1 MRKYIIH
8 RLLQMIPTIFLVMF
22 IAFALMK
29 LIPGDPAAV
38 MLGPQARAQ
47 DIMKL
52 DKELGLDQPVM
63 MQFLIYVKRAFSGD
77 FGRSIIYGEPVFTL
91 LLQRFPLTALLS
103 VMALSIAIIVAV
115 PSGILAALKQNSF
128 VDYLITVFSLVGV
141 STPIFWFGLMLMMV
155 FSLYLH
161 ILPSVGMGNGTLLD
175 TFRHLILPSISLALL
190 SMGTIARV
198 TRSSMLEVL
207 RQDYVKTAYAK
218 GLKKK
223 TIIYRH
229 MLKNAMVP
237 IITVS
242 GLQLGNLLAGA
253 VLTETIFG
261 LPGMGRLMYDA
272 ILRRDFLVVQGGIL
286 FVAFIYIALN
296 FSVDLLYAAFN
307 PHITS
312 SYKGVAK

>member
-1 MRKYIIH
+1 MKKYIIH

-29 LIPGDPAAV
+29 LIPGNPAAV

-63 MQFLIYVKRAFSGD
+63 MQFLIYIKRAFSGD
-77 FGRSIIYGEPVFTL
+77 LGRSIIYGEPVLTL

-103 VMALSIAIIVAV
+103 AIALLIAVLIAV
-115 PSGILAALKQNSF
+115 PSGILAALRQNSF
-128 VDYLITVFSLVGV
+128 VDYLITVLSLTGV
-141 STPIFWFGLMLMMV
+141 STPIFWFGLMLIVV

-161 ILPSVGMGNGTLLD
+161 ILPSMGIGNGSLFD
-175 TFRHLILPSISLALL
+175 TFRHLILPSLSLALL

-198 TRSSMLEVL
+198 TRSSILEVL

-218 GLKKK
+218 GLKRK

-229 MLKNAMVP
+229 ILKNAMVP

-286 FVAFIYIALN
+286 FVAFIYMALN
-296 FSVDLLYAAFN
+296 FSVDLLYAVFN

-312 SYKGVAK
+312 SYRGVTK